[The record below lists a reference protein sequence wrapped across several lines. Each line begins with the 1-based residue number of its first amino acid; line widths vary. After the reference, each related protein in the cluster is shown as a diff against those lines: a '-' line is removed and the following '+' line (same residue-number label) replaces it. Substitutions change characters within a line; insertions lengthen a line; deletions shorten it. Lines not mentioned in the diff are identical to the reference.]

1 MRRDRD
7 GLSADADADAGVAQA
22 RGWRWLVATV
32 AVTRNEENTRARYI
46 AGPPAALRGTRP
58 SQAIILVKSSAS
70 DAKGAPA
77 PVMWTDCRASVLSIP
92 HVLLALCA
100 LLLLLWR

>member
-1 MRRDRD
+1 M
-7 GLSADADADAGVAQA
+7 
-22 RGWRWLVATV
+22 
-32 AVTRNEENTRARYI
+32 
-46 AGPPAALRGTRP
+46 GPPAALRGTQP
-58 SQAIILVKSSAS
+58 SQAIMLAKLSAS

-77 PVMWTDCRASVLSIP
+77 PVMWTDCRASVLSVP